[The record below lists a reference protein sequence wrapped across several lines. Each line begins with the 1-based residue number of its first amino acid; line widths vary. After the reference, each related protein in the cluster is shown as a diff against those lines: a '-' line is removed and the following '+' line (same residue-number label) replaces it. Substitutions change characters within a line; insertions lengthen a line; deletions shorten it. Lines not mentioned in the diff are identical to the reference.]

1 MLRIWAQAKKKKSF
15 LIKKKKLKK
24 HVSPNSGKNEF
35 K

>member
-1 MLRIWAQAKKKKSF
+1 MLRIWAQGKKKKVF
-15 LIKKKKLKK
+15 LLKKNKLKK